1 MKSILKIA
9 LVLLI
14 ALPCLAFEWPADAPQ
29 VNLNNRRISVSWRD
43 GRPIAQRD
51 EVFNFLKIPRE
62 GEPDVDLIGELEKLK
77 TKIMQKADGTIDVT
91 VIREVV
97 GGAEPIAPTR
107 GSSQARRFKAEF
119 QAQEQAKKMAPRL
132 VAGGYRYVADTE
144 YIRAFVVVTNQGQTA
159 SRGTSARG
167 EFIDWFGKP
176 FAVHTLPVPPLEPG
190 ESQEMTFFSMV
201 RKDEANEKAD
211 KYTLRVTFASQGG
224 VGRRLDGTK

>member
-1 MKSILKIA
+1 MLARLQAVLDQVSSKMRSSIESGVISTT
-9 LVLLI
+9 
-14 ALPCLAFEWPADAPQ
+14 LPSKACKTEGCSTLG
-29 VNLNNRRISVSWRD
+29 SWRD
-43 GRPIAQRD
+43 GRPIAERD

-77 TKIMQKADGTIDVT
+77 TKIVQKADGTIDST
-91 VIREVV
+91 VIREVI

-144 YIRAFVVVTNQGQTA
+144 YIRAFVVVTNQGLTA

-211 KYTLRVTFASQGG
+211 KYRSSL
-224 VGRRLDGTK
+224 GRH

>member
-1 MKSILKIA
+1 MG
-9 LVLLI
+9 
-14 ALPCLAFEWPADAPQ
+14 
-29 VNLNNRRISVSWRD
+29 SWRD
-43 GRPIAQRD
+43 GRPIAERD

-62 GEPDVDLIGELEKLK
+62 GEADVDLIGELEKLK
-77 TKIMQKADGTIDVT
+77 TRIVQKADGTIDVT
-91 VIREVV
+91 VVKEVI
-97 GGAEPIAPTR
+97 GGSEPMAPTR
-107 GSSQARRFKAEF
+107 DSSQARRFKAEF

-144 YIRAFVVVTNQGQTA
+144 YTRAFVVVTNQGLTA

-211 KYTLRVTFASQGG
+211 KYRSSL
-224 VGRRLDGTK
+224 GRH